1 MNFEHFFLPVN
12 DADNCGLTPDRWVR
26 ILQCRCL
33 AAPKAGIRPQ
43 GIEDRLVVRR
53 TDASV
58 EDVRFVVEN
67 RLHDSTWQDGR
78 RVKAEER
85 KNTIKIRQMEL

>member
-1 MNFEHFFLPVN
+1 
-12 DADNCGLTPDRWVR
+12 
-26 ILQCRCL
+26 
-33 AAPKAGIRPQ
+33 
-43 GIEDRLVVRR
+43 VRR

-58 EDVRFVVEN
+58 ENVRFVVEN